1 MYKFLVQ
8 TSLVFGLIYYRIFCM
23 ITIGVDITSIKRFE
37 DKKINFIKK
46 VLSDNEFIEYTNRTI
61 TDLVYVAQR
70 WAIKEALFK
79 ANNNLH
85 DYHLINIERD
95 KKGIFKYKNYKISTS
110 KENEYVIAF
119 VIGEIKNDD

>member
-1 MYKFLVQ
+1 
-8 TSLVFGLIYYRIFCM
+8 M
-23 ITIGVDITSIKRFE
+23 IDMHCHILYGIDDGCKTIEESIETIRNMKSVGFNTIVLTPHYIE
-37 DKKINFIKK
+37 D
-46 VLSDNEFIEYTNRTI
+46 S
-61 TDLVYVAQR
+61 
-70 WAIKEALFK
+70 LFK

>member
-46 VLSDNEFIEYTNRTI
+46 VLSDNEFIEWKKTENKLLY
-61 TDLVYVAQR
+61 LAQR

>member
-46 VLSDNEFIEYTNRTI
+46 VLSDNEFIEWEKTEIKLLY
-61 TDLVYVAQR
+61 LAQR
-70 WAIKEALFK
+70 WSIKESLFK
-79 ANNNLH
+79 VNNNLNY
-85 DYHLINIERD
+85 YHLINIERD

>member
-46 VLSDNEFIEYTNRTI
+46 VLSDNEFIEREKTENKLLY
-61 TDLVYVAQR
+61 LAQR

-119 VIGEIKNDD
+119 VIGDIKNDD

>member
-46 VLSDNEFIEYTNRTI
+46 VLSDNEFIEWEKTENKLLY
-61 TDLVYVAQR
+61 LAQR

-95 KKGIFKYKNYKISTS
+95 KKGIFKYKNYKISTP